1 MNFSPKTTLVQT
13 QTLSQTQLQ
22 SLKILSLDNFELNNF
37 LQNEYIENPLLDY
50 NENSNLPSWNQ
61 YVSYSSAKE
70 DEDIYKE
77 ILTFR
82 RMESRIP
89 SGSVKP
95 KKFSDLQWTAM
106 QTMID
111 CLDDC
116 GYFKLSLKD
125 FSQWF
130 GIDISTVKYCLDI
143 LSSLEPLGIFQRS
156 STLSF
161 TSVRSKAGTDTGT
174 QSNHPLSSG

>member
-1 MNFSPKTTLVQT
+1 MNFSPKNTLVQT

-37 LQNEYIENPLLDY
+37 LQIDY

-77 ILTFR
+77 IPDFSENGIKEFLLDQLNQR
-82 RMESRIP
+82 N
-89 SGSVKP
+89 
-95 KKFSDLQWTAM
+95 FSDLQWTAM

-125 FSQWF
+125 FSQWQNV
-130 GIDISTVKYCLDI
+130 SAY
-143 LSSLEPLGIFQRS
+143 IFRKI
-156 STLSF
+156 TRRHVF
-161 TSVRSKAGTDTGT
+161 A
-174 QSNHPLSSG
+174 

>member
-77 ILTFR
+77 IPDFG
-82 RMESRIP
+82 EWNQRIP

-95 KKFSDLQWTAM
+95 KKF
-106 QTMID
+106 
-111 CLDDC
+111 
-116 GYFKLSLKD
+116 FR
-125 FSQWF
+125 F
-130 GIDISTVKYCLDI
+130 TVD
-143 LSSLEPLGIFQRS
+143 
-156 STLSF
+156 
-161 TSVRSKAGTDTGT
+161 
-174 QSNHPLSSG
+174 SNADHD